1 MRDPQSEAALRR
13 HLLRKRMLIA
23 GARFGRIRGLLAGLA
38 APAIL
43 CILAISFALS
53 HIRHPPWLEALAIVM
68 ALVAVLVLIASLFTL
83 PAAAWYRYR
92 RRREFRRDLARLRP
106 EERLVV
112 LRGVW
117 QEGCPQ
123 TRSVIEPLV
132 REFWP
137 KGKEVAPAPIPEGR
151 GSELAGSAPGGD
163 PGE

>member
-1 MRDPQSEAALRR
+1 VGDALSEAAVRR

-23 GARFGRIRGLLAGLA
+23 GVRFGRIRGLLTGLA

-43 CILAISFALS
+43 CIIVSSIALS
-53 HIRHPPWLEALAIVM
+53 SIRHPSWQEALAIVV
-68 ALVAVLVLIASLFTL
+68 ALVAVLVLMASLFTL
-83 PAAAWYRYR
+83 PAAAWYRHR

-123 TRSVIEPLV
+123 TRSVVEPLI

-137 KGKEVAPAPIPEGR
+137 KGKEIAPASTPAGG
-151 GSELAGSAPGGD
+151 GSEVAGSTPDGD
-163 PGE
+163 PEK